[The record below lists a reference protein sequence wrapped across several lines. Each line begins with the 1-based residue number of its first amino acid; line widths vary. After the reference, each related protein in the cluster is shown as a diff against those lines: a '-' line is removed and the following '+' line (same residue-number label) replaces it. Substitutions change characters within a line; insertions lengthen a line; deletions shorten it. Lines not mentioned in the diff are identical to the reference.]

1 MKINVS
7 KLFLACLLSQSLLG
21 VSAQVDIAPRPEL
34 LDAPF
39 TAKDLENFKSP
50 PKVFYPETWFHFIG
64 GNVSKEG
71 IDADL
76 EAISEAGISG
86 IQWFHGN
93 FGGQWPETN
102 TQIKAL
108 TPEWEDIV
116 SHMGSKATELGLRLT
131 VQTCPGWAMAGGP
144 WIKPSEAMRD
154 FVWSKTYIDSETSGA
169 LTLPKPQP
177 SNEEWRD
184 YRDICVLAFPTPVGD
199 GEQPYALEN
208 VTSDDDLDWKGCL
221 DSNAPK
227 AIRLQGGKTHKVNFT
242 LKEGSVVRTLVFPCI
257 NTMNGNFVY
266 KPEIHVCLTA
276 RKADAVQSDTLV
288 NTEFPSS
295 NWQDFDELFL
305 SCNEVDGATQYEFTI
320 TNKHDITLNY
330 LRFLPAA
337 MKNNWRAEA
346 GWTLMSKER
355 SQEHPAQSK
364 EAYVDPQ
371 DIIDIS
377 QFMSADGKLNWKVP
391 SKGRW
396 TVLRLG
402 NVNKGWKNSPAP
414 PEATGWEC
422 NKLNSMGA
430 DVQFANY
437 VGYLVDK
444 PLKDSNVGG
453 MLMDSWECSTQT
465 WTESMEQDFRAF
477 NGYELRKWLPAVLG
491 YVIGSQ
497 ETTTRFLL
505 DWRRCLTSL
514 YNTQF
519 FKRMTDL
526 AHQKGLKVQYETAGG
541 DVVPID
547 VMEYFK
553 YADVPM
559 CEFWQPFSDGYV
571 GDLNFKPIRN
581 TASAA
586 NLYGKRRVAAESFT
600 SFALTWNEH
609 LQMLKEVANFNMIE
623 GVTHCVFHTYTHNP
637 QVGSLP
643 PGTSFGSGIGTPFL
657 RGQTWWKHMPQ
668 FTSYLART
676 GYMLERGKPVRHVL
690 WYLGDEITQ
699 RPDQFAAFPEGYQY
713 DYCNPDVLLNRLSV
727 KDGKLVTPEGIS
739 YDMLWIPE
747 NQRMLPETLVKLR
760 QLIDDG
766 AAVAA
771 ARPSSPATLS
781 AAPKDTEKRF
791 RELVKSIWGKQS
803 GNGVINIGKGRLVTD
818 TDINKAI
825 KTLGVKPDL
834 KVNGGE
840 VQWLHRKAEGAE
852 WYYVTAPRFGEFHG
866 EVDFLCTGTPELWD
880 AVTGKAYAATYS
892 RQGEYTR
899 VRLDL
904 CRAENCFVVF
914 RKDNSTT
921 PGLTERFPVCSNK
934 VELKEPW
941 TVKFTQGWGAPELL
955 VEDVLQ
961 PIKDMNMDKE
971 GKCYSGTVVY
981 ETSFDADGIK
991 NIEDLVLSLGKVSM
1005 IASVKV
1011 NDVDCGVLWA
1021 EPYKTR
1027 IGHAVK
1033 PGRNKLTVEV
1043 TTTWYNRLVYD
1054 AGLPEAERK
1063 TWTISGPGKDSQL
1076 SESGLMGPVNLEF

>member
-154 FVWSKTYIDSETSGA
+154 FVWSKTYIDSETPGA
-169 LTLPKPQP
+169 VTLPKPQP

-364 EAYVDPQ
+364 EAYVNPK

-637 QVGSLP
+637 QVGFLP

-713 DYCNPDVLLNRLSV
+713 DYCNSDVLLNRLSV
-727 KDGKLVTPEGIS
+727 KNGKLVTPEGIS

-934 VELKEPW
+934 VELK
-941 TVKFTQGWGAPELL
+941 
-955 VEDVLQ
+955 
-961 PIKDMNMDKE
+961 
-971 GKCYSGTVVY
+971 
-981 ETSFDADGIK
+981 
-991 NIEDLVLSLGKVSM
+991 
-1005 IASVKV
+1005 
-1011 NDVDCGVLWA
+1011 
-1021 EPYKTR
+1021 
-1027 IGHAVK
+1027 
-1033 PGRNKLTVEV
+1033 
-1043 TTTWYNRLVYD
+1043 
-1054 AGLPEAERK
+1054 
-1063 TWTISGPGKDSQL
+1063 
-1076 SESGLMGPVNLEF
+1076 

>member
-1 MKINVS
+1 M
-7 KLFLACLLSQSLLG
+7 LG

-169 LTLPKPQP
+169 VTLPKPQP

-637 QVGSLP
+637 QVGFLP

-657 RGQTWWKHMPQ
+657 RGQT
-668 FTSYLART
+668 
-676 GYMLERGKPVRHVL
+676 
-690 WYLGDEITQ
+690 
-699 RPDQFAAFPEGYQY
+699 
-713 DYCNPDVLLNRLSV
+713 
-727 KDGKLVTPEGIS
+727 
-739 YDMLWIPE
+739 
-747 NQRMLPETLVKLR
+747 
-760 QLIDDG
+760 
-766 AAVAA
+766 
-771 ARPSSPATLS
+771 
-781 AAPKDTEKRF
+781 
-791 RELVKSIWGKQS
+791 
-803 GNGVINIGKGRLVTD
+803 
-818 TDINKAI
+818 
-825 KTLGVKPDL
+825 
-834 KVNGGE
+834 
-840 VQWLHRKAEGAE
+840 
-852 WYYVTAPRFGEFHG
+852 
-866 EVDFLCTGTPELWD
+866 
-880 AVTGKAYAATYS
+880 
-892 RQGEYTR
+892 
-899 VRLDL
+899 
-904 CRAENCFVVF
+904 
-914 RKDNSTT
+914 
-921 PGLTERFPVCSNK
+921 
-934 VELKEPW
+934 
-941 TVKFTQGWGAPELL
+941 
-955 VEDVLQ
+955 
-961 PIKDMNMDKE
+961 
-971 GKCYSGTVVY
+971 
-981 ETSFDADGIK
+981 
-991 NIEDLVLSLGKVSM
+991 
-1005 IASVKV
+1005 
-1011 NDVDCGVLWA
+1011 
-1021 EPYKTR
+1021 
-1027 IGHAVK
+1027 
-1033 PGRNKLTVEV
+1033 
-1043 TTTWYNRLVYD
+1043 
-1054 AGLPEAERK
+1054 
-1063 TWTISGPGKDSQL
+1063 
-1076 SESGLMGPVNLEF
+1076 

>member
-169 LTLPKPQP
+169 VTLPKPQP

-364 EAYVDPQ
+364 DAYVDPQ

-637 QVGSLP
+637 QVGFLP

-657 RGQTWWKHMPQ
+657 RGQTWLKHMPQ

-727 KDGKLVTPEGIS
+727 KNGKLVTPEGIS

-747 NQRMLPETLVKLR
+747 NQSMLPETLV
-760 QLIDDG
+760 
-766 AAVAA
+766 
-771 ARPSSPATLS
+771 
-781 AAPKDTEKRF
+781 
-791 RELVKSIWGKQS
+791 
-803 GNGVINIGKGRLVTD
+803 
-818 TDINKAI
+818 
-825 KTLGVKPDL
+825 
-834 KVNGGE
+834 
-840 VQWLHRKAEGAE
+840 
-852 WYYVTAPRFGEFHG
+852 
-866 EVDFLCTGTPELWD
+866 
-880 AVTGKAYAATYS
+880 
-892 RQGEYTR
+892 
-899 VRLDL
+899 
-904 CRAENCFVVF
+904 
-914 RKDNSTT
+914 
-921 PGLTERFPVCSNK
+921 
-934 VELKEPW
+934 
-941 TVKFTQGWGAPELL
+941 
-955 VEDVLQ
+955 
-961 PIKDMNMDKE
+961 
-971 GKCYSGTVVY
+971 
-981 ETSFDADGIK
+981 
-991 NIEDLVLSLGKVSM
+991 
-1005 IASVKV
+1005 
-1011 NDVDCGVLWA
+1011 
-1021 EPYKTR
+1021 
-1027 IGHAVK
+1027 
-1033 PGRNKLTVEV
+1033 
-1043 TTTWYNRLVYD
+1043 
-1054 AGLPEAERK
+1054 
-1063 TWTISGPGKDSQL
+1063 
-1076 SESGLMGPVNLEF
+1076 

>member
-169 LTLPKPQP
+169 VTLPKPQP

-295 NWQDFDELFL
+295 NWQDLDELFL

-364 EAYVDPQ
+364 DAYVDPQ

-430 DVQFANY
+430 DEQFANY
-437 VGYLVDK
+437 VGYLVEK
-444 PLKDSNVGG
+444 PRKDSNLGG
-453 MLMDSWECSTQT
+453 MPLDS
-465 WTESMEQDFRAF
+465 
-477 NGYELRKWLPAVLG
+477 
-491 YVIGSQ
+491 
-497 ETTTRFLL
+497 
-505 DWRRCLTSL
+505 
-514 YNTQF
+514 
-519 FKRMTDL
+519 
-526 AHQKGLKVQYETAGG
+526 
-541 DVVPID
+541 
-547 VMEYFK
+547 
-553 YADVPM
+553 
-559 CEFWQPFSDGYV
+559 
-571 GDLNFKPIRN
+571 
-581 TASAA
+581 
-586 NLYGKRRVAAESFT
+586 
-600 SFALTWNEH
+600 
-609 LQMLKEVANFNMIE
+609 
-623 GVTHCVFHTYTHNP
+623 
-637 QVGSLP
+637 
-643 PGTSFGSGIGTPFL
+643 
-657 RGQTWWKHMPQ
+657 
-668 FTSYLART
+668 
-676 GYMLERGKPVRHVL
+676 
-690 WYLGDEITQ
+690 
-699 RPDQFAAFPEGYQY
+699 
-713 DYCNPDVLLNRLSV
+713 
-727 KDGKLVTPEGIS
+727 
-739 YDMLWIPE
+739 
-747 NQRMLPETLVKLR
+747 
-760 QLIDDG
+760 
-766 AAVAA
+766 
-771 ARPSSPATLS
+771 
-781 AAPKDTEKRF
+781 
-791 RELVKSIWGKQS
+791 
-803 GNGVINIGKGRLVTD
+803 
-818 TDINKAI
+818 
-825 KTLGVKPDL
+825 
-834 KVNGGE
+834 GE
-840 VQWLHRKAEGAE
+840 
-852 WYYVTAPRFGEFHG
+852 
-866 EVDFLCTGTPELWD
+866 
-880 AVTGKAYAATYS
+880 
-892 RQGEYTR
+892 
-899 VRLDL
+899 
-904 CRAENCFVVF
+904 
-914 RKDNSTT
+914 
-921 PGLTERFPVCSNK
+921 
-934 VELKEPW
+934 
-941 TVKFTQGWGAPELL
+941 
-955 VEDVLQ
+955 
-961 PIKDMNMDKE
+961 
-971 GKCYSGTVVY
+971 
-981 ETSFDADGIK
+981 
-991 NIEDLVLSLGKVSM
+991 
-1005 IASVKV
+1005 
-1011 NDVDCGVLWA
+1011 
-1021 EPYKTR
+1021 
-1027 IGHAVK
+1027 
-1033 PGRNKLTVEV
+1033 
-1043 TTTWYNRLVYD
+1043 
-1054 AGLPEAERK
+1054 
-1063 TWTISGPGKDSQL
+1063 
-1076 SESGLMGPVNLEF
+1076 

>member
-437 VGYLVDK
+437 VSYLVDK

-586 NLYGKRRVAAESFT
+586 NLYGKRRV
-600 SFALTWNEH
+600 
-609 LQMLKEVANFNMIE
+609 QLKV
-623 GVTHCVFHTYTHNP
+623 
-637 QVGSLP
+637 
-643 PGTSFGSGIGTPFL
+643 
-657 RGQTWWKHMPQ
+657 
-668 FTSYLART
+668 
-676 GYMLERGKPVRHVL
+676 
-690 WYLGDEITQ
+690 
-699 RPDQFAAFPEGYQY
+699 
-713 DYCNPDVLLNRLSV
+713 
-727 KDGKLVTPEGIS
+727 
-739 YDMLWIPE
+739 
-747 NQRMLPETLVKLR
+747 
-760 QLIDDG
+760 
-766 AAVAA
+766 
-771 ARPSSPATLS
+771 SPAL
-781 AAPKDTEKRF
+781 
-791 RELVKSIWGKQS
+791 
-803 GNGVINIGKGRLVTD
+803 RLHGTN
-818 TDINKAI
+818 TCKCS
-825 KTLGVKPDL
+825 
-834 KVNGGE
+834 
-840 VQWLHRKAEGAE
+840 RK
-852 WYYVTAPRFGEFHG
+852 WQT
-866 EVDFLCTGTPELWD
+866 
-880 AVTGKAYAATYS
+880 
-892 RQGEYTR
+892 
-899 VRLDL
+899 
-904 CRAENCFVVF
+904 
-914 RKDNSTT
+914 ST
-921 PGLTERFPVCSNK
+921 
-934 VELKEPW
+934 
-941 TVKFTQGWGAPELL
+941 
-955 VEDVLQ
+955 
-961 PIKDMNMDKE
+961 
-971 GKCYSGTVVY
+971 
-981 ETSFDADGIK
+981 
-991 NIEDLVLSLGKVSM
+991 
-1005 IASVKV
+1005 
-1011 NDVDCGVLWA
+1011 
-1021 EPYKTR
+1021 
-1027 IGHAVK
+1027 
-1033 PGRNKLTVEV
+1033 
-1043 TTTWYNRLVYD
+1043 
-1054 AGLPEAERK
+1054 
-1063 TWTISGPGKDSQL
+1063 
-1076 SESGLMGPVNLEF
+1076 